1 MHFTRFQRITLGLS
15 GIIAL
20 AIGLM
25 ITVLPQT
32 FYASYGIGLAPD
44 PNLLSELR
52 APGAGLATLGT
63 LMLAALVRPALGP
76 IAVTAAF
83 VVYLAFPAGRL
94 ISLFVDGTPSNG
106 ILGALGL
113 EILIAC
119 ALLLAFGRSASQTSS
134 RLIR

>member
-1 MHFTRFQRITLGLS
+1 MQLTRFQLITLGLS
-15 GIIAL
+15 GLVAL

-25 ITVLPQT
+25 ITFLPQT

-52 APGAGLATLGT
+52 APGAGLATLGA
-63 LMLAALVRPALGP
+63 LMLAALFRPALTP

-94 ISLFVDGTPSNG
+94 ISLVADGTPSNG
-106 ILGALGL
+106 ILGALGF

-119 ALLLAFGRSASQTSS
+119 ALLYAFARAPSQASGRLV
-134 RLIR
+134 R